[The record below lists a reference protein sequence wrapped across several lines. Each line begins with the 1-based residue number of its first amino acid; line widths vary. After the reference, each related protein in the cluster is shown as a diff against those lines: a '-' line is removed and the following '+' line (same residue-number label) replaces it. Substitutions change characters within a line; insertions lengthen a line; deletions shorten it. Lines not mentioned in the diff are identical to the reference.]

1 MAPRVITRAVAVG
14 AALVAL
20 AACLE
25 APQGGGGSLFAVV
38 STVSRPV
45 GDPLPQAP
53 IAGGDLMIRGP
64 EGYCVEG
71 RSLRNEASGGFALLA
86 SCYVMTGGKQNV
98 PVSPVVM
105 TVSASRAAPGQA
117 VPDRA
122 ALARAFAP
130 ARVLTG
136 STVRGITVVQLA
148 SGGAAAVPD
157 ADPKHWRGA
166 MELNGYL
173 VLLAVYG
180 PVGSYAADTGG
191 GGLIVELG
199 QALRAARPARPA
211 TADGRTEP
219 AAAAPAPGA
228 GGGLAGVLFR

>member
-1 MAPRVITRAVAVG
+1 MALKLITRAVSVG
-14 AALVAL
+14 AALMAL

-25 APQGGGGSLFAVV
+25 APQGGGENLFAVV

-53 IAGGDLMIRGP
+53 IAGGDLLIRGP

-71 RSLRNEASGGFALLA
+71 RSLRNQASGGFALLA
-86 SCYVMTGGKQNV
+86 SCHVMTGGKQNV

-105 TVSASRAAPGQA
+105 TVSASRAEPGQA

-130 ARVLTG
+130 AQVLTG
-136 STVRGITVVQLA
+136 STVRGISMVQLA
-148 SGGAAAVPD
+148 SGGEAAVPD

-180 PVGSYAADTGG
+180 PEGSYAADKGG
-191 GGLIVELG
+191 GAMIVELG
-199 QALRAARPARPA
+199 QALRGARPARPA
-211 TADGRTEP
+211 TADGRTERT
-219 AAAAPAPGA
+219 ATAPTA
-228 GGGLAGVLFR
+228 GRGLLGGLFQ